1 MTYIPQL
8 YPITTKAGTACQ
20 VKVQRDEDRNT
31 YVGAIHGVPF
41 HRMMD
46 GSYRGEIIGIGEA
59 DNPHAAAENAGTNL
73 DARQGEVTI

>member
-1 MTYIPQL
+1 MAYIPQL

-20 VKVQRDEDRNT
+20 VRVQRDSDRNT

-59 DNPHAAAENAGTNL
+59 DTPHEAADNAGANL
-73 DARQGEVTI
+73 DARRSQT